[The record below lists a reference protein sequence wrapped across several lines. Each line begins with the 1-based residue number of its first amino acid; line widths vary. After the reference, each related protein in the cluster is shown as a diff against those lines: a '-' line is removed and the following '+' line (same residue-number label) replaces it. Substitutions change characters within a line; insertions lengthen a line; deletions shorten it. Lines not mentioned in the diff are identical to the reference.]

1 MRKKKEPLTFAER
14 MAALGKA
21 GLKYSDTMRPDT
33 TVAVKLDGLEREA
46 RLQKLIEL
54 LSKTREMKS
63 GNVLTF
69 IMYDIENNRIRRY
82 IAKYLEKQGYIR
94 VQKSVFFGNVPR
106 ALHKQVCETLKEVNA
121 KYENGDSLM
130 FLPISVDMFHN
141 LKVVGKNLDY
151 ELVIEE
157 KSTLFF

>member
-1 MRKKKEPLTFAER
+1 MTFAER

-69 IMYDIENNRIRRY
+69 IMYDI
-82 IAKYLEKQGYIR
+82 
-94 VQKSVFFGNVPR
+94 
-106 ALHKQVCETLKEVNA
+106 
-121 KYENGDSLM
+121 
-130 FLPISVDMFHN
+130 
-141 LKVVGKNLDY
+141 
-151 ELVIEE
+151 
-157 KSTLFF
+157 

>member
-1 MRKKKEPLTFAER
+1 MRKKKKPLTFAER
-14 MAALGKA
+14 MASLGKA
-21 GLKYSDTMRPDT
+21 GLKYSDSMRPDT
-33 TVAVKLDGLEREA
+33 TITGKLDGLEREA

-54 LSKTREMKS
+54 LSKTREMKQ
-63 GNVLTF
+63 GNILAF

-82 IAKYLEKQGYIR
+82 IAKHLEKQGYIR

-106 ALHKQVCETLKEVNA
+106 ALHKQVCETLKEVNE

-130 FLPISVDMFHN
+130 FLPISIDMFHN

-151 ELVIEE
+151 ELVVEE